1 MPHQH
6 VLLGHLLGLRKGTQ
20 ERAEAGLEEESTGW
34 FERSVRRGTG
44 AARELP
50 AFVSR
55 DAVTRRSDR
64 LCWDPVIAS
73 PHRIVPTQ
81 NLLKNWVSLP
91 FKSHAFLPVMSTCDM
106 NIRSQHVIHVHV
118 LKLMGTFPRTEKVVL
133 NVIV

>member
-64 LCWDPVIAS
+64 
-73 PHRIVPTQ
+73 IVPTQ

-91 FKSHAFLPVMSTCDM
+91 FKSHAFLSVMSTCDM
-106 NIRSQHVIHVHV
+106 NIRGQHVIHVHV